1 MKATKINFLN
11 DIYHGR
17 VNCLFHEMT
26 QFRATTRWIVSV
38 ILVLLPMML
47 SGENIVV
54 RGVVRDSITRNP
66 VPFASVALTGTSK
79 GVLTDEYGRYT
90 IVSSVPFDS
99 VVASALGYST
109 RGVRPKKGSRV
120 KADIF
125 IPSTGVVLGEVIA
138 RPHRQHYSKKNNPA
152 VDFMERIRANQD
164 LNDPR
169 RHDNYNYDKYERI
182 NLAINDYQFNDSAT
196 HGIDKKFG
204 FLKEY
209 IDTSEISGKPILNV
223 ALREKRS
230 SVHYRRDPESEKEY
244 VTGLRNS
251 GFDDMLD
258 RQSTQTFYEDV
269 LREVDVYSNDIVLL
283 QNRFV
288 SPLSRIAPDF
298 YKFYLTDTLTLDS
311 IKCAELTFVPR
322 NSASMGFTGRFYVA
336 LEDSA
341 MFIKRIVMSVPRD
354 INLNF
359 IDALKITQDYVRG
372 EDGSRIKTLDDL
384 MLEAKV
390 LPGMPGIYGRRVT
403 VYDNHNFSEAPDESI
418 FKRGASQIMASGAT
432 SRPDDFWDENRMISI
447 PHGEKSM
454 EMMMNRLRSVPIF
467 YWGEKIVKA
476 FASGY
481 VPTGNPS
488 KFDFGPLTST
498 VSYNSVEGL
507 RLRAGGITTANLSP
521 RIFSRGY
528 AAYGFKDHRW
538 KYSGELEYSFRD
550 KEYHSREFPVHSIRA
565 THLYDLDRL
574 GQISIMHNDDNM
586 FLSFRRLPDR
596 EMTYHRVSKI
606 EYIMETESH
615 FSIEARFQNEIQF
628 STPFMTF
635 TNGDGHSFG
644 HYSLTAL
651 RLQLRYAPGEKFYQM
666 KTGRL
671 PINLDAPV
679 FTLSHT
685 IGPRGFMGN
694 DFAVSITEASFSK
707 RFWFSAFGYLD
718 TSVKGGHVWTRS
730 PYPNLLIPG
739 SNLSYMLVPDLF
751 SCLNPME
758 FINDSYLQWD
768 LTYWANGTLLNL
780 VPVLKKLK
788 LREAISFKGVWG
800 HLSKKNRPW
809 LNSELYSFPEVAQTQ
824 LMTAEPYM
832 ELSAGL
838 DNIFRVLR
846 LDYAWR
852 LNYRNNPQACKSGL
866 RFTFHF
872 TF

>member
-1 MKATKINFLN
+1 MSQT
-11 DIYHGR
+11 
-17 VNCLFHEMT
+17 
-26 QFRATTRWIVSV
+26 V
-38 ILVLLPMML
+38 I
-47 SGENIVV
+47 V
-54 RGVVRDSITRNP
+54 RGVVRDSLTRKP
-66 VPFASVALTGTSK
+66 IPFASVMLKGTEK
-79 GVLTDEYGRYT
+79 GVLADEDGKYQ

-99 VVASALGYST
+99 VIASSLGYST
-109 RGVRPKKGSRV
+109 RGVRPKQGARV

-125 IPSTGVVLGEVIA
+125 LPSTGVMLGEVVA
-138 RPHRQHYSKKNNPA
+138 RPRREHYSKKNNPA
-152 VDFMERIRANQD
+152 VEFMERIRAGQD
-164 LNDPR
+164 YSDPR
-169 RHDNYNYDKYERI
+169 RNDNYNYNKYERI
-182 NLAINDYQFNDSAT
+182 NLAINDYHFNDSAA
-196 HGIDKKFG
+196 HGIDKAFS

-230 SVHYRRDPESEKEY
+230 SVHFRKDPRSEKEY
-244 VTGLRNS
+244 VNGLRNT

-269 LREVDVYSNDIVLL
+269 LREVDVYDNDIVLL

-298 YKFYLTDTLTLDS
+298 YKFFLTDTIMLDS
-311 IKCAELTFVPR
+311 VKCAELTFVPR
-322 NSASMGFTGRFYVA
+322 NSASMGFAGRFYVA
-336 LEDSA
+336 VDDTT
-341 MFIKRIVMSVPRD
+341 MFIRKIVMGVPRD

-359 IDALKITQDYVRG
+359 IDALQISQEYVKAP
-372 EDGSRIKTLDDL
+372 DGSRLKVKDDL
-384 MLEAKV
+384 QLEAKV
-390 LPGMPGIYGRRVT
+390 LPGMPGIYGRRIT
-403 VYDNHNFSEAPDESI
+403 VYDNHNFDEAPDASI
-418 FKRGASQIMASGAT
+418 FSRGFAQIMAPGAT
-432 SRPDDFWDENRMISI
+432 SRGADFWEENRMIGI
-447 PHGEKSM
+447 AHGEKSM
-454 EMMMNRLRSVPIF
+454 EKMMSSLRSVPIF
-467 YWGEKIVKA
+467 YWGEKVVKA

-488 KFDFGPLTST
+488 KFDFGPLTSMI
-498 VSYNSVEGL
+498 SYNSIEGL
-507 RLRAGGITTANLSP
+507 RMRGGGITTANLSK
-521 RIFSRGY
+521 RLFARGY

-538 KYSGELEYSFRD
+538 KYSAELDYSFRD
-550 KEYHSREFPVHSIRA
+550 KEYHSREFPVHSIRL

-596 EMTYHRVSKI
+596 EMTYHRVTKL

-615 FSIEARFQNEIQF
+615 FSVEARLQNEIQF
-628 STPFMTF
+628 STPYMTF
-635 TNGDGHSFG
+635 RNGYGHEFG
-644 HYSLTAL
+644 HYGLTSL
-651 RLQLRYAPGEKFYQM
+651 RIQLRYAPGEKFYQM

-679 FTLSHT
+679 FLLSHT
-685 IGPRGFMGN
+685 YAPRGFMGN

-718 TSVKGGHVWTRS
+718 ASIKGGHVWTKT

-739 SNLSYMLVPDLF
+739 ANLSYMLVPDLF

-758 FINDSYLQWD
+758 FINDSYAQWD
-768 LTYWANGTLLNL
+768 LTYWANGAILNL
-780 VPVLKKLK
+780 VPILKKLK

-800 HLSKKNRPW
+800 HLSHRNKPW
-809 LNSELYSFPEVAQTQ
+809 LNPELYSFPEIAHTQT
-824 LMTAEPYM
+824 MTSEPYM

-852 LNYRNNPQACKSGL
+852 LNYRNNPHACKSGL